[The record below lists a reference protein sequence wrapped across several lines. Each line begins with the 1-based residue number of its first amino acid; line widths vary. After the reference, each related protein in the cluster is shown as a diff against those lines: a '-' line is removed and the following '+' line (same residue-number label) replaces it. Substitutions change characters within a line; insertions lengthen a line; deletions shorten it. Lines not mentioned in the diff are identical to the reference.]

1 MDSPR
6 TYDAPAV
13 RFLLMCLFVFHIYS
27 IHMSSLLGC
36 PDLKT
41 NQKAVGYPE
50 SIDVT
55 AASVGINGY
64 DISVK
69 LGFNSQAS

>member
-1 MDSPR
+1 
-6 TYDAPAV
+6 
-13 RFLLMCLFVFHIYS
+13 
-27 IHMSSLLGC
+27 MSSLLGC

-55 AASVGINGY
+55 AASMGINGY